1 MYFCLFV
8 LGLRMVHRRLSEM
21 AVFIF
26 KLLLKRTRK
35 DSEGSYPKLCQ
46 YLMKAGE
53 VISVLYSKKKCIG
66 WLIVKT

>member
-8 LGLRMVHRRLSEM
+8 LGLGMGHRRLSEM

-53 VISVLYSKKKCIG
+53 VISVLYRKKKCIG